1 MTLAQEIFSEPP
13 KTKAVKDALSLV
25 EALVAAEFIDEDK
38 QKEILEH
45 EDLAPFFTRAS
56 KKSSGE
62 KKPRGKKKTT
72 DPSER
77 DGQVDEH
84 KCLARIWAG
93 KGKQSEYDNVQC
105 SVKRVEG
112 LGCFCKQ
119 HYAKDLACKKIDD
132 LDGWFLGIVT
142 EKKPEKILVPSK
154 WDKDAQEY
162 MGEIDENH
170 RWSDSVEEKPK
181 KKKKAKKVVKEDTE
195 SEEEVEEK
203 QKKKKVVKDLPDWG
217 EEEAEEK
224 SKKKKKVVKEEVE
237 EKKEE
242 KEVEEKPKKVKKV
255 VKDDT
260 ESEEEEEVKK
270 KPKKKKVVKEVEE
283 KKDEEEVEDDA
294 ETLEL
299 PSEDEDEDSEDEDED
314 EYHEHEGVS
323 YMLVECEL
331 VDVVSGKVVG
341 KIEGGEVTLT
351 KHGGKL
357 HKKNRKALGE

>member
-1 MTLAQEIFSEPP
+1 MSTIMTLAQEIFSEPP

-162 MGEIDENH
+162 TGEIDENH

-181 KKKKAKKVVKEDTE
+181 KKKKRRR
-195 SEEEVEEK
+195 S
-203 QKKKKVVKDLPDWG
+203 
-217 EEEAEEK
+217 
-224 SKKKKKVVKEEVE
+224 
-237 EKKEE
+237 
-242 KEVEEKPKKVKKV
+242 
-255 VKDDT
+255 
-260 ESEEEEEVKK
+260 
-270 KPKKKKVVKEVEE
+270 
-283 KKDEEEVEDDA
+283 
-294 ETLEL
+294 
-299 PSEDEDEDSEDEDED
+299 
-314 EYHEHEGVS
+314 
-323 YMLVECEL
+323 
-331 VDVVSGKVVG
+331 
-341 KIEGGEVTLT
+341 
-351 KHGGKL
+351 
-357 HKKNRKALGE
+357 